1 MPYEQLCLHVMVDV
15 DQGVDVDVDVD
26 VDADADADVDVDG
39 IDDSD
44 DGSSRDVVGTPG
56 PRAPPESNRPSR
68 KITARSYSCTTFV
81 TIDKHG

>member
-1 MPYEQLCLHVMVDV
+1 MLIYGDVDV
-15 DQGVDVDVDVD
+15 GVDVDVDDDVD
-26 VDADADADVDVDG
+26 VDVDFDVDNDVDVDVDG
-39 IDDSD
+39 VDDKD